1 MNKLTKVSS
10 GIATL
15 LIIGTASAG
24 YNGMSAEL
32 VGSGAEGDTYRF
44 YVNMESGD
52 RLDAVFGSAA
62 NAAWMGYNGALY
74 NHSFGGNAS
83 TNINEALLGAFA
95 SLANDSWVTIGAEH
109 DGSVL
114 GPANALSLQG
124 VDFGVDGNFAST
136 ANGSWYVTPDDAQGA
151 EDGGR
156 VLIAQLT
163 IADGGSVDGF
173 FGNLNFQGSDA
184 AGNTW
189 QATNQWLPAPGALA
203 LLGLA
208 GFAGRR
214 RRRG

>member
-1 MNKLTKVSS
+1 MKTKLLTSAGV
-10 GIATL
+10 GAL
-15 LIIGTASAG
+15 LFAGVASAD
-24 YNGMSAEL
+24 YQGMSAESVESADGTVIRL
-32 VGSGAEGDTYRF
+32 
-44 YVNMESGD
+44 YVNLDAGD
-52 RLDAVFGSAA
+52 RLDAVYGS
-62 NAAWMGYNGALY
+62 GDYALTLGSNSALF

-83 TNINEALLGAFA
+83 SNINEALLGAFE

-109 DGSVL
+109 DGSVS